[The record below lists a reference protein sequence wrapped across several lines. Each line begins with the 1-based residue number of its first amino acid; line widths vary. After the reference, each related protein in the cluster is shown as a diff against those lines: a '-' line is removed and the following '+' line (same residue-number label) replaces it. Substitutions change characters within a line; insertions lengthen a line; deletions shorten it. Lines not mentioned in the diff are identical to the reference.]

1 MSSTNVSIYYC
12 GGTGINACRRIS
24 SQIPGATH
32 FAIDTSKA
40 NNKNQQ
46 SDIANLF
53 LFDDMDGSGKQR
65 SLNYS
70 AISAKADEILYK
82 FPTDKVAIVVHSASG
97 GSGSVIGPVLYNK
110 LLAEGKIVL
119 AVVVGSTDSATEV
132 SNTVK
137 TISSYKA
144 ISNQNNKPA
153 IVFYQEVNAENSRA
167 AIDSMVDLMI
177 SLFVMYFS
185 EHIQELD
192 TSDMKNFMQ
201 FQNVTNF
208 KPSIARLE
216 IHSKTLTLPKGEIPV
231 ACATLTDVSSP
242 YTLPIPIQYQT
253 VGIVKDTTLF
263 DSVKGLPI
271 HLVITKGSLERVE
284 SELGEIQQKHDAF
297 LKSVKDVTH
306 DVVAGNADGLV
317 L

>member
-1 MSSTNVSIYYC
+1 MSNTNVSIYYC
-12 GGTGINACRRIS
+12 GGTGVNACRRIA
-24 SQIPGATH
+24 SQIPAATH

-46 SDIANLF
+46 VGIANLF

-110 LLAEGKIVL
+110 LLSEGKIVL

-132 SNTVK
+132 NNTVK

-144 ISNQNNKPA
+144 ISNQNDKPA
-153 IVFYQEVNAENSRA
+153 IVFYQEVNAEHSRA
-167 AIDSMVDLMI
+167 AVDSMVDLMI

-185 EHIQELD
+185 EHIDELD

-216 IHSKTLTLPKGEIPV
+216 VHKNTVVMGKGEIPV
-231 ACATLTDVSSP
+231 ACATLTDVSSS
-242 YTLPIPIQYQT
+242 YTLPFPIQYQT
-253 VGIVKDTTLF
+253 VGIVKDVKLF
-263 DSVKGLPI
+263 DSINGLPI
-271 HLVITKGSLERVE
+271 HLVITKGSLEKVE
-284 SELGEIQQKHDAF
+284 SDLTEIQHRHDAF

-306 DVVAGNADGLV
+306 DVVANNSDGLV